1 MSTENQNQMPA
12 ATEGCAAAAGYVSEE
27 PQPIRCA
34 TLLCGNLA
42 VWRRP
47 ITWGGRIEGWH
58 RKCQRCFDAA
68 GEDPDRWS
76 KVPQL
81 SHTVKLSDRHE

>member
-1 MSTENQNQMPA
+1 MSNTQNEHADRRLAPVA
-12 ATEGCAAAAGYVSEE
+12 RYVSEQ
-27 PQPIRCA
+27 PQPIRCG

-47 ITWGGRIEGWH
+47 LTWGGKVEGWS

-76 KVPQL
+76 RVLQA
-81 SHTVKLSDRHE
+81 SHTDQVEARRK